1 MTPVDPSTLP
11 AAATGPVAGKIVD
24 AFGPEPFATPTL
36 CRMVLVRE
44 RRTLE
49 PRTFAAV
56 VTAVYGRGLIAVT
69 AFPPAQQAYPIPSVK
84 HESEA
89 GEHDAY
95 TWAWPPRG

>member
-1 MTPVDPSTLP
+1 MPPADPADLP
-11 AAATGPVAGKIVD
+11 AAATGPVAGQVI
-24 AFGPEPFATPTL
+24 APFETPTL

-56 VTAVYGRGLIAVT
+56 VTAVYSRGLVAVT

-95 TWAWPPRG
+95 SWTWPPRT

>member
-1 MTPVDPSTLP
+1 MSPADLP
-11 AAATGPVAGKIVD
+11 AAATGPVAGRVAD
-24 AFGPEPFATPTL
+24 PEPAPSL

-56 VTAVYGRGLIAVT
+56 VTAVHVPGPRGVIAVT

-89 GEHDAY
+89 GELDAY
-95 TWAWPPRG
+95 SWAWPSRG